1 MSRKHKS
8 NAVVVVIMVI
18 MVVSEANMIFWVVQ
32 AFGIITLILYVVS
45 MQMKK
50 KETLLILQIIS
61 NSFFVFQCILTN
73 SLTGGVLVS
82 LAIIRGIV
90 FYIYKK
96 REVNPKIVTFSIFQ
110 AAIIVSTI
118 FTWESILSLFAFLG
132 NSTNLYA
139 NWQDKMK
146 VLRILTIVGCI
157 LWMIYQFYSEM
168 YTSMISEFCI
178 IISSVIGLWKFRKT
192 A

>member
-1 MSRKHKS
+1 LSRKHKS

>member
-1 MSRKHKS
+1 MPRKKL
-8 NAVVVVIMVI
+8 
-18 MVVSEANMIFWVVQ
+18 EANMIFWVVQ

-61 NSFFVFQCILTN
+61 NLFFVFQCILTN

-82 LAIIRGIV
+82 LAIVRGIV
-90 FYIYKK
+90 FYIFKK
-96 REVNPKIVTFSIFQ
+96 RGLNPKIVTFSIFQ
-110 AAIIVSTI
+110 AAIIASTI
-118 FTWESILSLFAFLG
+118 FTWENTLSLFAFFG
-132 NSTNLYA
+132 NSASLYA

-146 VLRILTIVGCI
+146 VLRILTIVGCT
-157 LWMIYQFYSEM
+157 LWMVYQFYFEM

-178 IISSVIGLWKFRKT
+178 IISSAVGLWKFRKT